1 MQQLSPKQVGIVK
14 KALFIGLAIPSI
26 YALVRVLSGDV
37 VEPAD
42 YLTHLTGELALRL
55 LIVTLFITPLI
66 RISNWYWLIK
76 LRRMLGLYAFYYAL
90 LHFLVY
96 LLLDLQLDLSIVWE
110 DITKRTYITIGFS
123 AFLLLIPLAVTSN
136 DILLKKMGARRWQR
150 IHRAIYLIVPLTIV
164 HFWWQ
169 IKNEAIAEP
178 LIYAVIT
185 VILLAMRHPWLM
197 KKIKRR

>member
-1 MQQLSPKQVGIVK
+1 MQQLSPKQVGAIK
-14 KALFIGLAIPSI
+14 KILFIGLAIPSI
-26 YALVRVLSGDV
+26 YGLVRVFSGDV

-42 YLTHLTGELALRL
+42 YLTHLTGQFALRL
-55 LIVTLFITPLI
+55 LLATLLITPLI
-66 RISNWYWLIK
+66 IVSNWYWLIK

-96 LLLDLQLDLSIVWE
+96 LLLDLQLDLSIIWE

-136 DILLKKMGARRWQR
+136 DTLLKKIGARRWHR
-150 IHRAIYLIVPLTIV
+150 IHKAVYLIVPLAII

-169 IKNEAIAEP
+169 IKNEAFAEP
-178 LIYAVIT
+178 LLYTIIT
-185 VILLAMRHPWLM
+185 VVLLAMRHPWLR